1 MLSYSFYGK
10 KAVGYLFGN
19 STTAE
24 RIYNALFL
32 ILLVVG
38 AATNMASILDL
49 ADAMLFLMALPNV
62 LGMYFL
68 ARVVAREIKGHRER
82 IDAGVIPQ
90 VPEDAQVGMMVVNE
104 ATPEQLKN
112 ADTEYALRAAAQ
124 DARSKELKL
133 GHTAPDTE
141 RDYLQHLPEDHEIFN
156 TMDREGKPLKD
167 QRHES

>member
-1 MLSYSFYGK
+1 
-10 KAVGYLFGN
+10 
-19 STTAE
+19 
-24 RIYNALFL
+24 
-32 ILLVVG
+32 
-38 AATNMASILDL
+38 MASILDL

-104 ATPEQLKN
+104 ATPEQLEN

-124 DARSKELKL
+124 DARSKELQL

-141 RDYLQHLPEDHEIFN
+141 RDYLQHLPEDHEIFL
-156 TMDREGKPLKD
+156 TPWTGKANRSKTSVTSRRAWKWGASQSAKLHGAA
-167 QRHES
+167 RTTF

>member
-1 MLSYSFYGK
+1 
-10 KAVGYLFGN
+10 
-19 STTAE
+19 
-24 RIYNALFL
+24 
-32 ILLVVG
+32 
-38 AATNMASILDL
+38 MASILDL

-104 ATPEQLKN
+104 ATPEQLEN

-124 DARSKELKL
+124 DARSKELQL

>member
-1 MLSYSFYGK
+1 MALLARSRPRGF
-10 KAVGYLFGN
+10 
-19 STTAE
+19 TARTHGTALRPVAAG
-24 RIYNALFL
+24 RIP
-32 ILLVVG
+32 LV
-38 AATNMASILDL
+38 
-49 ADAMLFLMALPNV
+49 MALPNV

-104 ATPEQLKN
+104 ATPEQLEN

-124 DARSKELKL
+124 DARSKELQL